1 VLAVGVL
8 DVFRKGPQLV
18 VVQTVAVLGV
28 VAAGAACFDTV
39 RQHPRLSE
47 RLHRA
52 LTPHRHQLLHRAK
65 VTAGITAS
73 SREGNRGQLLHRVA
87 GGRRYH
93 GGSARHA
100 TGRLRRGTSTPIR
113 TR

>member
-1 VLAVGVL
+1 MPVVTFPRRGSDACGYLPTTRQWCPRLPSYDEALL
-8 DVFRKGPQLV
+8 DV
-18 VVQTVAVLGV
+18 VAV
-28 VAAGAACFDTV
+28 GAACFDTV

-52 LTPHRHQLLHRAK
+52 LTPHRHQLLHR
-65 VTAGITAS
+65 
-73 SREGNRGQLLHRVA
+73 VA

-93 GGSARHA
+93 GGRARHA
-100 TGRLRRGTSTPIR
+100 TGRLRRGTSTLIR

>member
-1 VLAVGVL
+1 MLAVGVL

-18 VVQTVAVLGV
+18 VVQIVAVLGV

-52 LTPHRHQLLHRAK
+52 LTPHRHQLLHR
-65 VTAGITAS
+65 
-73 SREGNRGQLLHRVA
+73 VA

-93 GGSARHA
+93 GGRASHA